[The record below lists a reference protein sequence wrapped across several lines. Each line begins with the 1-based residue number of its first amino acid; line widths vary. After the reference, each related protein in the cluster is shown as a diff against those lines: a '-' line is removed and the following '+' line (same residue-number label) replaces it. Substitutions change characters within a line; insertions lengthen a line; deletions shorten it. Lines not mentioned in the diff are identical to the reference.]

1 MCIYESNAARRVQLR
16 VPVPVRAAAA
26 EERSSVSERRD
37 ATRHSTRKQLNS
49 SGQSAVACDYQRWER
64 SNERHYE
71 MHWTAQRCTVQSRWT
86 RVESHRIATDPRP
99 RQCRPVESSCS
110 CTAHVMLTRMRTV
123 LYCVGAPAP
132 RAPASTTRVAARQS
146 SATQLRVGQC
156 CPIGT
161 ARHSAAQR
169 DANGSTGREGQMGT
183 GTGGGEGRGRRE
195 RERRAVLSGVS
206 SGQRKHLCCS

>member
-1 MCIYESNAARRVQLR
+1 MS
-16 VPVPVRAAAA
+16 
-26 EERSSVSERRD
+26 D
-37 ATRHSTRKQLNS
+37 ATQRDTQLENNSTRVDSRLS
-49 SGQSAVACDYQRWER
+49 HVITRDGSVRTSATKKMDGLHCTGLHSAALFRVGGLG
-64 SNERHYE
+64 SNRI
-71 MHWTAQRCTVQSRWT
+71 
-86 RVESHRIATDPRP
+86 ESHRIATDPRP

-110 CTAHVMLTRMRTV
+110 CTAHAMLTRVRTAQVYCTV